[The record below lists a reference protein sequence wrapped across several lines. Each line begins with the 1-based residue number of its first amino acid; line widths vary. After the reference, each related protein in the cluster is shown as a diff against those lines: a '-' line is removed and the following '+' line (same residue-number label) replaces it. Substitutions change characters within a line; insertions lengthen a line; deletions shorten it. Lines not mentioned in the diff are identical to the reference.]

1 MEIKREG
8 KDNGSEENMA
18 TEKSWLRMENGNS
31 KTM

>member
-8 KDNGSEENMA
+8 KYNDSEENMA
-18 TEKSWLRMENGNS
+18 TEKWRLRMENGNS